1 MSESERM
8 SGQKS
13 RGGARAAIPTTGRPE
28 RREESPLVSRDER
41 ALVAELESFALDPAV
56 RPSAIA
62 GQLDAL
68 PASLRTA
75 VVRGISRRAQRAL
88 YEKVRGFGAVE
99 LRDLVPPDRGDL
111 ETVRHLGRN
120 TLPAFTLFEKHF
132 CRLPGAS
139 RTAPQA
145 LAGFNFQALSGLTG
159 PGYFVAVA
167 DLDRAEVLVDYRRL
181 PTVRPASWPPIR
193 SNETGLARFVYG
205 FMVDRLRRVAQ
216 DVTIGSAAR
225 RGREL
230 GSYFVLSRE
239 A

>member
-1 MSESERM
+1 M
-8 SGQKS
+8 SGRES
-13 RGGARAAIPTTGRPE
+13 RGGARAAIPATGRPE
-28 RREESPLVSRDER
+28 RREESPPVSRDER
-41 ALVAELESFALDPAV
+41 ALVSELESFALDPAV

-75 VVRGISRRAQRAL
+75 VVRGISRRAQRGL

-99 LRDLVPPDRGDL
+99 LRDLVPPERGDL

-145 LAGFNFQALSGLTG
+145 LAGFNFQALSRLTG

-205 FMVDRLRRVAQ
+205 FMVDRLRRVAR

>member
-1 MSESERM
+1 MSEVERM
-8 SGQKS
+8 S
-13 RGGARAAIPTTGRPE
+13 RDAAPAVP
-28 RREESPLVSRDER
+28 RDER
-41 ALVAELESFALDPAV
+41 ALVAELESFAVDPAV
-56 RPSAIA
+56 RPGAIA
-62 GQLDAL
+62 ALLDAL
-68 PASLRTA
+68 PAPLRTA

-145 LAGFNFQALSGLTG
+145 LSGFNFQALSGLTG
-159 PGYFVAVA
+159 PGYFIAVA

-181 PTVRPASWPPIR
+181 PTVRPESWPPIR

-205 FMVDRLRRVAQ
+205 FMVDRLRRVAR